1 VDSSFGEVIFN
12 SFVKGL
18 SSEIARKRISD
29 VDCFYGI
36 FGEVCTYMFEN
47 HSQDINESNFITS
60 ISEIIEISLSLST
73 RASSAPA
80 LCGQLLGRLLLLPLP
95 ETVSEGIL
103 SAFVTTSVN
112 TVTDSN
118 NLKGNAVEGVW
129 KCLCSALETCNECN
143 TRDVHVGTD
152 HSIMKSL
159 ELAAST
165 ICVKSFTIATEE
177 MSVSHM
183 KLFAATMEVSYKWHL
198 DIPEFVTPLLCTR
211 NCKEDIDLSLLFNL
225 HFSTLKNLCS
235 TKQFSHLDLLDP
247 MTSSMVWIAARIQPY
262 SASMQHI
269 SDFSQV
275 YPVVLPVFFTK
286 LLNSPLKDCA
296 VEILLPSL
304 INSKQLPV
312 LCEIS
317 FGYDILRKLL
327 TCEGDWVSIESSQ
340 QLLYNILRVCVD
352 LLDQSKLED
361 LTSDKI
367 QYFQLLSNASSKI
380 VNPLLLPCI
389 EKLVLSLIQLLLS
402 THDEPKVYQVLCMC
416 CSHLL
421 GLHHTF
427 SESHSDVFSS
437 VCDAIW
443 STIKAYDSDKFYTAA
458 DLYARLV
465 KAVPDIDFFDVF
477 STFLHDHELLCLS
490 YPSSLIVK
498 SFTNGQK
505 LFLAST
511 MKSSLVSSEVTLSY
525 RKILLMAQSLAG
537 GLPFCSSSLRNSLKH
552 ILVVLAMLSWGCHWS
567 MVESSVA
574 QGTTLQEEKYCKCIF
589 QDCIHMVL
597 VVLSTSHLLATV
609 VKEMFDLSNS
619 EGGLKSMTFS
629 YILWSCYTFEDIDTA
644 CLADFQR

>member
-1 VDSSFGEVIFN
+1 
-12 SFVKGL
+12 
-18 SSEIARKRISD
+18 
-29 VDCFYGI
+29 
-36 FGEVCTYMFEN
+36 
-47 HSQDINESNFITS
+47 
-60 ISEIIEISLSLST
+60 
-73 RASSAPA
+73 
-80 LCGQLLGRLLLLPLP
+80 
-95 ETVSEGIL
+95 
-103 SAFVTTSVN
+103 
-112 TVTDSN
+112 
-118 NLKGNAVEGVW
+118 
-129 KCLCSALETCNECN
+129 
-143 TRDVHVGTD
+143 
-152 HSIMKSL
+152 MKSL

-644 CLADFQR
+644 CLADFQSSCLQQSNTETFQSILSVMKECDMPPNLAPLALPSESADVQELASSVGKIAVQSKIFHNSVDVTLCQNVILLVMKLQESKDLLKWDQRLPISAVDYIGVMYCMC